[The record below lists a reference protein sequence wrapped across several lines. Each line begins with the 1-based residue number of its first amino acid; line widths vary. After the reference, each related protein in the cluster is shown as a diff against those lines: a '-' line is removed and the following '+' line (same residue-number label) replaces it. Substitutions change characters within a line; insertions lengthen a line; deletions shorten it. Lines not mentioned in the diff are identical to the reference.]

1 MDNTRCNVLVELEMA
16 SRRGIKKY
24 LKTETRW
31 TQNNGTEVRESLRT
45 GLKRKKVVYYNFDK
59 RKGLFHT

>member
-1 MDNTRCNVLVELEMA
+1 MA
-16 SRRGIKKY
+16 SRGIKKY

-31 TQNNGTEVRESLRT
+31 AQSNDTEAKESLRT

-59 RKGLFHT
+59 RKGPFHR